1 MRNSKKN
8 IKKISKKSRN
18 KKMKAGREPTKIHI
32 LYVLGKKDGENQI
45 QMITISKSIKNLHLL
60 ALDVPENLRF
70 DKIDFQ
76 KIFDDNMFIDTIE
89 LDNANSSHSWQKV
102 SFTEIHRLKETGEY
116 GDNIDEFDEMSLYYV
131 FDKKSTITGV
141 IGAIYSNEVDSNDG
155 VKTDNLDNAIELLD
169 MYNPIDSELD
179 VLENNLS
186 IRNITVDAPRVQT
199 DKEQK
204 VVQTDKDVPAKG
216 KSAVSP
222 CPKDLLDSR
231 YLSKNW
237 SDVEEA
243 GCSVKDLIDE
253 GKIPYRFIHNTNGAR
268 RLIPHDST
276 FLNGL
281 RRCRILNA
289 INPQEVLNDG
299 KWEFSLND
307 YKHCNEENKS
317 RNLIKYLIENGI
329 TIPILLEKDY
339 SVPYLLE
346 SGITLKEI
354 IDSGVPIRSLIYT
367 YGVNLSEIRNIGLSL
382 EQLLNSG
389 FTISELKDSFSI
401 GEFKKIPIR
410 LIELLKYF
418 SLKELKPHYKLQ
430 DFRNNNFGFAYNT
443 QIGNYEF
450 KRLKEAFTIDEL
462 YKSGYTFA
470 ELYKMGA
477 TPAEL
482 ATIQNVFGLGR
493 LHSYIIDLKKL
504 GAPDFMN
511 PQLIKDNFS
520 FDDIIY
526 SLTMLKYTH
535 NLKEILQLYPDALTL
550 LKQNGKIKPK
560 ELLKDYGYK
569 LEDLKDVYSEQE
581 LWDNGI
587 RDFDALIKAG
597 FYKPGLLA
605 IKGIDI
611 EQYTELNKKLFK
623 QISLSELINKFP
635 LSDTFH
641 WIADGNISYI
651 SLRDL
656 IVAYQN
662 NIPELI
668 TVAKPEFLFATG
680 LFTYGELKQWL
691 KKDTTGKYNIT
702 FMELARDCKKNLF
715 KRQTN
720 LDCKYQPEN
729 FPNPNDVSWSKKIKG
744 KAINNTVRY
753 PEKEEKDKEK
763 KK

>member
-1 MRNSKKN
+1 
-8 IKKISKKSRN
+8 
-18 KKMKAGREPTKIHI
+18 MKAGGEPTKIHI

-45 QMITISKSIKNLHLL
+45 QMITVSKSIKNLHLL

-76 KIFDDNMFIDTIE
+76 KIFEDNMVIDTIE
-89 LDNANSSHSWQKV
+89 LDNSNSSHNWQKV

-116 GDNIDEFDEMSLYYV
+116 GDNIDQFDEMLLHYV

-141 IGAIYSNEVDSNDG
+141 IGAVYSNEVDSNDG
-155 VKTDNLDNAIELLD
+155 VKTDNIDNAIELLD

-179 VLENNLS
+179 VVENNLS
-186 IRNITVDAPRVQT
+186 ISNITSDA
-199 DKEQK
+199 
-204 VVQTDKDVPAKG
+204 VVIPAIV

-222 CPKDLLDSR
+222 CPINTYDSR
-231 YLSKNW
+231 YTKSVW
-237 SDVEEA
+237 SDVEKA

-253 GKIPYRFIHNTNGAR
+253 GKISYNIIHNTNGVR
-268 RLIPHDST
+268 KNMKYTTMLD
-276 FLNGL
+276 GL
-281 RRCRILNA
+281 TRCHILKA
-289 INPQEVLNDG
+289 IGPQEVLNDS
-299 KWEFSLND
+299 KWDFSLKD
-307 YKHCNEENKS
+307 YKLCKEEYNS
-317 RNLIKYLIENGI
+317 QNLVKYMIENGI
-329 TIPILLEKDY
+329 TIPILLENDY
-339 SVPYLLE
+339 TVPYLLE
-346 SGITLKEI
+346 KGITLKEI
-354 IDSGVPIRSLIYT
+354 VDSGVPLRHLRFK
-367 YGVNLSEIRNIGLSL
+367 YGVEMSELINIGLSL
-382 EQLLNSG
+382 RQLLDAG
-389 FTISELKDSFSI
+389 FTVAELKDSFSI
-401 GEFKKIPIR
+401 VEFKKIPIV
-410 LIELLKYF
+410 LKELLKYF
-418 SLKELKPHYKLQ
+418 SLNELKPHYTLQ
-430 DFRNNNFGFAYNT
+430 QFRDNNFGFALNT
-443 QIGNYEF
+443 KLENYEF
-450 KRLKEAFTIDEL
+450 KRLKEVFTIDEL
-462 YKSGYTFA
+462 YKAGYTFA

-482 ATIQNVFGLGR
+482 ATIQNVFGVGR
-493 LHSYIIDLKKL
+493 LQSYIIDLKKL

-535 NLKEILQLYPDALTL
+535 NLKEILKLYPDALTL

-560 ELLKDYGYK
+560 ELIKDYGYK
-569 LEDLKDVYSEQE
+569 LEDLKDVFSEQE

-623 QISLSELINKFP
+623 QISLTELINKFP

-691 KKDTTGKYNIT
+691 KKDTTGQYNIT

-744 KAINNTVRY
+744 KAINNSVRY
-753 PEKEEKDKEK
+753 PEKEENK